1 MTDIKHKLTIK
12 TSSDKVYNA
21 ITIQQGLRSW
31 WAKQTIAKPEVGF
44 VNIFTFG
51 TAKNEIKVAALE
63 PDKKVV
69 WDVINSAEEW
79 NGTSISFTL
88 EEKDNKTIL
97 RFNHAGWRAVTDFYA
112 ECNFAWAQFMTSLNH
127 IARQVRELLLKNK
140 NLV

>member
-1 MTDIKHKLTIK
+1 MIDIKHKLVIK
-12 TSSDKVYNA
+12 AAPEVVYDA
-21 ITIQQGLRSW
+21 ITTQQGLESW

-44 VNIFTFG
+44 LNVFTFG

-112 ECNFAWAQFMTSLNH
+112 ECNFAWAQFMTSMKSYC
-127 IARQVRELLLKNK
+127 ETGKGTPS
-140 NLV
+140 